1 MEQVEKNEDFF
12 TRLMEAQNEGAKEK
26 EYNSY
31 SGTSNNGY
39 LCETATP
46 WSAASGKSPYQN
58 YVQTLIKNLPTAIIS
73 DQRPN
78 DLLILFLCLILPLY
92 LFTFCNQIF

>member
-12 TRLMEAQNEGAKEK
+12 TRLMEAQKEGAKEK

-39 LCETATP
+39 LCETAT
-46 WSAASGKSPYQN
+46 S
-58 YVQTLIKNLPTAIIS
+58 
-73 DQRPN
+73 
-78 DLLILFLCLILPLY
+78 
-92 LFTFCNQIF
+92 

>member
-12 TRLMEAQNEGAKEK
+12 TRLMEAQNEDAKEK

-46 WSAASGKSPYQN
+46 
-58 YVQTLIKNLPTAIIS
+58 
-73 DQRPN
+73 
-78 DLLILFLCLILPLY
+78 
-92 LFTFCNQIF
+92 